1 VSAQRQ
7 LGERPRRALA
17 EQRHVRRGGWEP
29 LIRLLAVF
37 ALIGALLAVACGPR
51 GGAPSPSSSGAA
63 GPTAAPTAVIGG
75 PQVTAAPV
83 QLVVAPD
90 GKPVTFA
97 PLVKR
102 SNPSVATIKSRVVRE
117 TAFGGRRTVGQGLG
131 TGFIYDSNGY
141 LLTNHH
147 VIAKA
152 AEIVV
157 RFLDGHE
164 VPGTIVGSDRHTDL
178 AVVKVEEKNLPA
190 LPLGDSDALEV
201 GDWVLAIGNP
211 FGLSHTVS
219 AGIVSA
225 KGRTRD
231 DVRGLD
237 PSGYFNFI
245 QTDAGIN
252 PGNSGGPLIDLKGEV
267 IGINSAVRAN
277 ANGIGFA
284 IPINMVKQLLP
295 MLLRDGKI
303 RRSAIGVEVLGLNP
317 VEAQRLKR
325 PDVKGAWVQNVRPG
339 SPADRA
345 GIAADDVIIAFN
357 GKSIADPDELRWLAS
372 IAGVG
377 ANVTVTVARL
387 DRVFDVRVTLG
398 ELAEAPEPT
407 DEEP

>member
-1 VSAQRQ
+1 VIS
-7 LGERPRRALA
+7 RAFLRFA
-17 EQRHVRRGGWEP
+17 P
-29 LIRLLAVF
+29 LLFAV
-37 ALIGALLAVACGPR
+37 LAVACSQR
-51 GGAPSPSSSGAA
+51 STGGSGSAA
-63 GPTAAPTAVIGG
+63 GPGPGASSAPSVLLG

-83 QLVVAPD
+83 QVMVSSS
-90 GKPVTFA
+90 GTPVSFA

-102 SNPSVATIKSRVVRE
+102 SNPSVATIKSRVVVE
-117 TAFGGRRTVGQGLG
+117 SPLGGRRTVGQGLG
-131 TGFIYDSNGY
+131 TGFVYDSSGY

-152 AEIVV
+152 SEVTV

-164 VPGTIVGSDRHTDL
+164 INGTVVGSDRHTDI
-178 AVVKVEEKNLPA
+178 AVVKVEEKGLPA
-190 LPLGDSDALEV
+190 LPLGDSDAIDV
-201 GDWVLAIGNP
+201 GDWVMAIGNP

-245 QTDAGIN
+245 QTDASIN
-252 PGNSGGPLIDLKGEV
+252 PGNSGGPLLDLKGEV
-267 IGINSAVRAN
+267 IGINAAVRAN

-325 PDVKGAWVQNVRPG
+325 PDTKGAWVQGVRPG
-339 SPADRA
+339 GPADRA
-345 GIAADDVIIAFN
+345 GIAADDVIVGFN
-357 GKSIADPDELRWLAS
+357 GKAVADPDELRWLAS

-377 ANVTVTVARL
+377 AAATVTVARQ
-387 DRVFDVRVTLG
+387 DRVFDVKVTLT
-398 ELAEAPEPT
+398 ELPELPERPE
-407 DEEP
+407 EEP

>member
-1 VSAQRQ
+1 VTVRW
-7 LGERPRRALA
+7 LALA
-17 EQRHVRRGGWEP
+17 LAFVMAGCGQRSGG
-29 LIRLLAVF
+29 L
-37 ALIGALLAVACGPR
+37 GPE
-51 GGAPSPSSSGAA
+51 ATSSA
-63 GPTAAPTAVIGG
+63 TAAPAPPPVS
-75 PQVTAAPV
+75 PAPATAAPV
-83 QLVVAPD
+83 QVVVSPD
-90 GKPVTFA
+90 GTPLSFS

-102 SNPSVATIKSRVVRE
+102 SNPSVATIKARVVRE
-117 TAFGGRRTVGQGLG
+117 SAFGGRRTVGQGLG
-131 TGFIYDSNGY
+131 TGFVYDTSGF

-152 AEIVV
+152 NEVTV

-164 VPGTIVGSDRHTDL
+164 VNGTVVGSDKHTDI

-190 LPLGDSDALEV
+190 LPLGDSDAIDV

-237 PSGYFNFI
+237 PSGYFSFI
-245 QTDAGIN
+245 QTDASIN
-252 PGNSGGPLIDLKGEV
+252 PGNSGGPLLNLKGEV

-284 IPINMVKQLLP
+284 IPVNMVKQLLP

-303 RRSAIGVEVLGLNP
+303 RRSAIGVEVLGLNTI
-317 VEAQRLKR
+317 EAQRLKR
-325 PDVKGAWVQNVRPG
+325 PDTKGAWVQNVRPG
-339 SPADRA
+339 SAADRA
-345 GIAADDVIIAFN
+345 GIAADDVIVAFN
-357 GKSIADPDELRWLAS
+357 GKSVADPDELRWLAS

-377 ANVTVTVARL
+377 SVATVTVSRL
-387 DRVFDVRVTLG
+387 ERVFDVRVTLG
-398 ELAEAPEPT
+398 ELSEAPEQPE
-407 DEEP
+407 EEP

>member
-1 VSAQRQ
+1 MSANRVRSTS
-7 LGERPRRALA
+7 GNGARAILA
-17 EQRHVRRGGWEP
+17 
-29 LIRLLAVF
+29 ILLAV
-37 ALIGALLAVACGPR
+37 LLTACGQRNTGPSPEAS
-51 GGAPSPSSSGAA
+51 GAPHGTS
-63 GPTAAPTAVIGG
+63 APTAQPTGLATTG
-75 PQVTAAPV
+75 NLPPV
-83 QLVVAPD
+83 QVVVAAD
-90 GKPVTFA
+90 GAPLSFS

-102 SNPSVATIKSRVVRE
+102 SNPSVATIKSRTIRE
-117 TAFGGRRTVGQGLG
+117 TAFGGRRTVGSGLG
-131 TGFIYDSNGY
+131 TGFIYDAAGY

-147 VIAKA
+147 VIARA
-152 AEIVV
+152 SEVTV
-157 RFLDGHE
+157 RFLDGRE
-164 VPGTIVGSDRHTDL
+164 VNGTVVGSDKHTDI
-178 AVVKVEEKNLPA
+178 AVVKVEEKGLPA
-190 LPLGDSDALEV
+190 LPLGDSDVLDV
-201 GDWVLAIGNP
+201 GDWVVAIGNP

-237 PSGYFNFI
+237 PSGYFNFL
-245 QTDAGIN
+245 QTDASIN
-252 PGNSGGPLIDLKGEV
+252 PGNSGGPLLNLKGEV

-277 ANGIGFA
+277 ANNIGFA
-284 IPINMVKQLLP
+284 IPVNMVKQLLP

-325 PDVKGAWVQNVRPG
+325 PDTKGAWVQNVRPG

-345 GIAADDVIIAFN
+345 GIGADDVILSFN
-357 GKSIADPDELRWLAS
+357 GKTVADPDELRWLAS

-377 ANVTVTVARL
+377 ANATITLARG

-398 ELAEAPEPT
+398 ELPEPPDSP